1 MRKEPNEESDLILHD
16 DEDDAEDEDEVHD
29 EEDVVPESTGTA
41 VAEAVVASSS
51 VACRSRTRRTLF
63 VPARRVRPASTKTM
77 NCFRADAGP
86 KVRLHRAVAALL
98 RTCRGS
104 SLLPP

>member
-1 MRKEPNEESDLILHD
+1 MRKEPNEESDLTLHD

-51 VACRSRTRRTLF
+51 VAAE
-63 VPARRVRPASTKTM
+63 VARAERFLYLRVAYGRHP
-77 NCFRADAGP
+77 P
-86 KVRLHRAVAALL
+86 K
-98 RTCRGS
+98 
-104 SLLPP
+104 P